1 MTPIAPD
8 RLDGVLAL
16 NNAHAAE
23 LSLLDHDRLAGLV
36 RQALWAAQ
44 IGEGDGFILLLD
56 ETAAYDSPNFR
67 WFKDRFERFAY
78 VDRVVVAPVARGR
91 GLARRLYAGAFA
103 AASAAGQRMVAAE
116 VNRVPPNPASDAFHG
131 ALGFREVGQ
140 ASIHG
145 GTRTVR
151 YLTRDLP

>member
-1 MTPIAPD
+1 MRPMAPD
-8 RLDGVLAL
+8 RLEGVLAL

-44 IGEGDGFILLLD
+44 VGDVDGFILLLD
-56 ETAAYDSPNFR
+56 ETATYDSPNFC
-67 WFKDRFERFAY
+67 WFKQRFGRFAY
-78 VDRVVVAPVARGR
+78 VDRIVVAPAARGC
-91 GLARRLYAGAFA
+91 GLARRLYTGAFE
-103 AASAAGQRMVAAE
+103 AASAAGQRVIAAE
-116 VNRVPPNPASDAFHG
+116 VNCIPPNPASDALHG
-131 ALGFREVGQ
+131 ALGFQEVGQ